1 MASSAICLD
10 QNENTIS
17 CTDPSCTYGDCGATG
32 VAQVTSGSLCL
43 DSDQNAVACS
53 DPECTYG
60 DCTSTIAGSIGHASV
75 STENY
80 GGSSLTSPNT
90 SGANS
95 AGSTAALVSGAA
107 SLASTI
113 TTAVTGPPKT
123 TLTLGASGLTASSMG
138 GLFSNPLMLG
148 LLAVIA
154 FLLFGMFRKRA

>member
-10 QNENTIS
+10 QNQNTIS

-60 DCTSTIAGSIGHASV
+60 DCTSTVAGSIGHAAV
-75 STENY
+75 STEN
-80 GGSSLTSPNT
+80 GGSSLTNPNT

-95 AGSTAALVSGAA
+95 AGSTAALAGAAA

-138 GLFSNPLMLG
+138 GLFSNPMMLG

-154 FLLFGMFRKRA
+154 FLLFSMFRKKA